1 MDDKDRAAMR
11 DLGQSCDSLERQV
24 RNVAEGL
31 DQLEEIPSLVNA
43 LREHAAALDRYSSA
57 TENLVKWLKR

>member
-1 MDDKDRAAMR
+1 MDDKDRTAMR

-31 DQLEEIPSLVNA
+31 DALEEIPSLVNT
-43 LREHAAALDRYSSA
+43 LREHTAALDRYSNA
-57 TENLVKWLKR
+57 TENLVKWLTR